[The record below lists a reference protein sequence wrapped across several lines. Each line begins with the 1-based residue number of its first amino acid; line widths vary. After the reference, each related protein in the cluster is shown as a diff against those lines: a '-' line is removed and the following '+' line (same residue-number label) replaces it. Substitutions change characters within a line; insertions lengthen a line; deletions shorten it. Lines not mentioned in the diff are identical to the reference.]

1 VKVAQLAPTSRA
13 SLPAG
18 IWLTTPIAKQ
28 SQQLVLAAPQ
38 RWMLKDS
45 SQDTK
50 VLNLNTHIKE

>member
-1 VKVAQLAPTSRA
+1 
-13 SLPAG
+13 LPAVT
-18 IWLTTPIAKQ
+18 WSTTPTAKR

>member
-1 VKVAQLAPTSRA
+1 
-13 SLPAG
+13 
-18 IWLTTPIAKQ
+18 LTTPTAKR

-50 VLNLNTHIKE
+50 VLTLTTNIKE